1 MWTID
6 SLNNIYEM
14 SISMKKVNSNGVPR
28 HHEHSDRSN
37 GRMWI
42 LRLELTQDEKYMTN
56 LGYRR
61 NIE

>member
-6 SLNNIYEM
+6 RLTNIYEM

-28 HHEHSDRSN
+28 HHEHNDRSN
-37 GRMWI
+37 GGMWI
-42 LRLELTQDEKYMTN
+42 LRLKLTQDEIYMIN
-56 LGYRR
+56 LGYKR

>member
-28 HHEHSDRSN
+28 HHEHSDKSN
-37 GRMWI
+37 GGM
-42 LRLELTQDEKYMTN
+42 
-56 LGYRR
+56 
-61 NIE
+61 

>member
-6 SLNNIYEM
+6 RLNNIYEM

-37 GRMWI
+37 GGMCI
-42 LRLELTQDEKYMTN
+42 LKLELTQDEKYMTN
-56 LGYRR
+56 HGYRR